1 MLFLSAR
8 TIAHPQIQVSTGNIA
23 ETALICGASN
33 SPVFASTKPN
43 GASVKLP
50 RLTRVAIVAALG
62 SSVFLNPAMH
72 AQNAGN
78 VRVARL
84 SRAEGQ
90 VLISH
95 AGSSTYEEAPVNLP
109 LQQGDILATQTGF
122 AEVEFEDGATAYLA
136 QNSVLQF
143 TQLIGSNEGR
153 ATELNLTEGTATFH
167 ASLTNQ
173 DSFRVQTLI
182 LQVTVP
188 ANAEFRVDAF
198 MDGAAVQVL
207 VGSVNVS
214 TTRASTVLDK
224 GQGVAVREKD
234 FQDFS
239 IGRLPYP
246 DTFDQWV
253 TQQGELIRS
262 GNKNTLQYLQ
272 SPTHYG
278 LSDLAIYGS
287 WTSFSEFA
295 GFAWRPFGVGLSWT
309 PYFNGTWRLDPIL
322 GWIWVSNEQWG
333 WMPYH
338 FGSWLLSPVL
348 GWVWVPGPAVGF
360 GQWQAA
366 RVNWLTVGNRVGWV
380 AISPNDRPGVP
391 VNAAHGVVVTS
402 TGPSESKGTEK
413 NEILSGKDLRT
424 AVPLQQPPQNLVF
437 RPSLGSSGLGTRS
450 TIRIV
455 PRAMEGSD
463 LAGGNPPSHLF
474 PHNGNPPV
482 APAIPMPRFGSEIP
496 RVTQLPGS
504 PVDSQFNR
512 DFPPSSYLP
521 APASNQ
527 DIPTYETR
535 PAKPLINMP
544 PNVAP
549 RPVVR
554 PNIPTTTLGHP
565 VIGAAPPSQ
574 SSAPR
579 PAPSR
584 PSPAHSAPKPASP
597 AAPAHH

>member
-1 MLFLSAR
+1 MKVL
-8 TIAHPQIQVSTGNIA
+8 
-23 ETALICGASN
+23 
-33 SPVFASTKPN
+33 
-43 GASVKLP
+43 

-62 SSVFLNPAMH
+62 LSLFLAPA
-72 AQNAGN
+72 ARVQNAGN

-84 SRAEGQ
+84 SRVDGQ
-90 VLISH
+90 VLVSH
-95 AGSSTYEEAPVNLP
+95 AGTSTYEEAPVNLP
-109 LQQGDILATQTGF
+109 LQQGDILATQNGF
-122 AEVEFEDGATAYLA
+122 AEIEFEDGSTAYLA

-143 TQLIGSNEGR
+143 TQLISSNEGR
-153 ATELNLTEGTATFH
+153 ATELNLTQGAATFH

-173 DSFRVQTLI
+173 DSFRVQTLT

-188 ANAEFRVDAF
+188 ASAEFRVDAF

-207 VGSVNVS
+207 LGSVNVS

-239 IGRLPYP
+239 VGRLPYP

-253 TQQGELIRS
+253 TEQGELIRS

-287 WTSFSEFA
+287 WISFSEFA

-309 PYFNGTWRLDPIL
+309 PYFNGAWRLDPIL

-333 WMPYH
+333 WLPYH

-348 GWVWVPGPAVGF
+348 GWVWVSGPAAGL

-366 RVNWLTVGNRVGWV
+366 RVNWVTVGNRVGWV

-391 VNAAHGVVVTS
+391 ANAAHGVVVTS
-402 TGPSESKGTEK
+402 TGPSEAKGTEK
-413 NEILSGKDLRT
+413 NEILSGKDLKT
-424 AVPLQQPPQNLVF
+424 AVPLQQPPQNLAF

-455 PRAMEGSD
+455 PRAIEGSEI
-463 LAGGNPPSHLF
+463 GGTNQQAQIPMISKL
-474 PHNGNPPV
+474 PPV
-482 APAIPMPRFGSEIP
+482 APAIPMPRSGNEFP
-496 RVTQLPGS
+496 RVTQLPAS
-504 PVDSQFNR
+504 PADSQINR
-512 DFPPSSYLP
+512 DFPASQYLP
-521 APASNQ
+521 APASRAE
-527 DIPTYETR
+527 IPVYEIR
-535 PAKPLINMP
+535 PANPVINTP
-544 PNVAP
+544 PNAQS
-549 RPVVR
+549 RPVV
-554 PNIPTTTLGHP
+554 PLNIPSTSAGHP
-565 VIGAAPPSQ
+565 VTGTTSPSQ

-579 PAPSR
+579 AAPSSH
-584 PSPAHSAPKPASP
+584 PSPAHSASKPASTP
-597 AAPAHH
+597 VAPAQH